1 MPRKHAWHRVL
12 YEHQPY
18 PDNYID
24 PLRFLDQLRVVT
36 PVVNLSAGEL
46 LFNSIM
52 VVEELTSVALFV
64 TVYLYLMRPGASA
77 WPLISLETIVMVAG
91 YFTLKLYD
99 SELLDI
105 RTAVWNIAI
114 FCCYVRI
121 IAPILQSLTSS
132 YSDDTIYALSL
143 LFSTV
148 HMLTQDYKYMRNV
161 TQRFSGTLSLNA
173 AMFTAV
179 LLASRFESLDKTSGF
194 MGLAMIIYYVMPS
207 VIRFLYAR
215 SPIAYVSTAAT
226 LWAIVTVL
234 LAKLDRTLFVA
245 YESIVFFVLVISP
258 FGLRFV
264 GGIYKR
270 SLRGPWDIADI
281 PEVDGGKE
289 D

>member
-1 MPRKHAWHRVL
+1 
-12 YEHQPY
+12 
-18 PDNYID
+18 
-24 PLRFLDQLRVVT
+24 VT

-77 WPLISLETIVMVAG
+77 WPLISLEAIVMVGG

-99 SELLDI
+99 SELLDV
-105 RTAVWNIAI
+105 RTAIWNIAI

-132 YSDDTIYALSL
+132 YSDDTIHALSL

-194 MGLAMIIYYVMPS
+194 MGLAMIVYYVMPS

-215 SPIAYVSTAAT
+215 SPVAYVSTAAA

-234 LAKLDRTLFVA
+234 LAKLDSTLFVA
-245 YESIVFFVLVISP
+245 YEAIVFFVLVVSP

-264 GGIYKR
+264 GSIYKR

-281 PEVDGGKE
+281 PEVDAGK
-289 D
+289 DD